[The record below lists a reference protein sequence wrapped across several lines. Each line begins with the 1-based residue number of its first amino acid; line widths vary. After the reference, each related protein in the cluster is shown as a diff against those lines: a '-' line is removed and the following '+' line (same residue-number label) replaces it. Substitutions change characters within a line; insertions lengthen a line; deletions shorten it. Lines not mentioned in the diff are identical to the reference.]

1 MQKIGVR
8 TLIFLLF
15 IVPPPFY
22 FLPFQASLI
31 LAKLQWQNYTVA
43 FFFSVSLWKFYTEW
57 VSLVLGFFSPE
68 WGKEN
73 SKENMPKMT
82 LSFIHAIVLGVQK
95 CCGWWKGAFKKAQS
109 KEKKKK
115 SSTKEMLSFQTKLEF
130 WLLSTS
136 LSKNRQVFHFNY
148 A

>member
-1 MQKIGVR
+1 MEVNIAIMNNFQSSFS
-8 TLIFLLF
+8 FLFLDAKNRSKEIDF
-15 IVPPPFY
+15 LAFYCSPPFY
-22 FLPFQASLI
+22 FLPFQASPI

-109 KEKKKK
+109 KEKKKSQAQK
-115 SSTKEMLSFQTKLEF
+115 KCF
-130 WLLSTS
+130 
-136 LSKNRQVFHFNY
+136 LSKQN
-148 A
+148 